1 MPYLTRCSVVLEFLK
16 VRSPLASG
24 WSRDHEDMGNFIIV
38 RLTKRASCLEISN
51 FFFYFPL
58 LNITV

>member
-1 MPYLTRCSVVLEFLK
+1 MPYLTRCSVVLEFL

-38 RLTKRASCLEISN
+38 RVTKRASCLEISN
-51 FFFYFPL
+51 FFFPL